1 MKAQELK
8 IKYNAILERQDKAL
22 KWFESEDFN
31 KKFNSVYFIGVDGNK
46 IAGGASF
53 FELTAI
59 KYKRLEVVRIKIL
72 NELDKL
78 QVKYTVGNIIH
89 GFDI

>member
-22 KWFESEDFN
+22 KWFESDDFQ
-31 KKFNSVYFIGVDGNK
+31 KRFNQE
-46 IAGGASF
+46 GGAF
-53 FELTAI
+53 FERAAI